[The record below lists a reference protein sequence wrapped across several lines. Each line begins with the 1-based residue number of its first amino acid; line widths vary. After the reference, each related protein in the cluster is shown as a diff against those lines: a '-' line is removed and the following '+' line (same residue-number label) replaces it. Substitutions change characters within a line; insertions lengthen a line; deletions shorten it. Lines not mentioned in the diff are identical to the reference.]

1 MAVDSAGQIQTD
13 AQAARDDRA
22 TSQNPPAAP
31 ESADASGSVSPT
43 PPNTVPSNAQPSQQS
58 QPAPATEAPDKL
70 PPGAANSDST
80 GGGTAQPT
88 SVLPGTPQN
97 VGLIQPALQSTAT
110 QSYIYRATI
119 VDSVFEKGR
128 FTQELTGAL
137 IIWPYDVQKAQSQSP
152 QANPQRT
159 NADVS
164 SNTPLTGAQLLEQRE
179 NEILPSVV
187 RVSSTPAPV
196 AVNGNKLLQDYASS
210 QGFTFQSRP
219 LTSSSV
225 AANSG
230 TNMLTPL
237 TTTPPTSG
245 GQTVAPTFSEDVA
258 QRKKQLTLNPQ
269 QGNREP

>member
-1 MAVDSAGQIQTD
+1 MSSLSADSAVPRKILQGL
-13 AQAARDDRA
+13 A
-22 TSQNPPAAP
+22 
-31 ESADASGSVSPT
+31 SAKLSVSAAT
-43 PPNTVPSNAQPSQQS
+43 DLDAFVYHNESLVFRASVSSTTIAELSVEVVIRSQLLAQT
-58 QPAPATEAPDKL
+58 AATTRL
-70 PPGAANSDST
+70 SAASSI
-80 GGGTAQPT
+80 
-88 SVLPGTPQN
+88 SC
-97 VGLIQPALQSTAT
+97 
-110 QSYIYRATI
+110 
-119 VDSVFEKGR
+119 
-128 FTQELTGAL
+128 
-137 IIWPYDVQKAQSQSP
+137 VQKAQSQSP

-159 NADVS
+159 NTDAS

-179 NEILPSVV
+179 RELLPSVV